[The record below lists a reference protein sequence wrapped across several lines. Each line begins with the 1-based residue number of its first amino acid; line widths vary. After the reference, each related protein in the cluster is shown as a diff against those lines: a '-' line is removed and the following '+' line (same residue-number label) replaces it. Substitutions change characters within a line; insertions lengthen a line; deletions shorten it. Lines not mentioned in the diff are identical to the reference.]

1 MGRDLSNRPA
11 AGMSVRPG
19 LVVRQEQPGDQ
30 AAIRWVNDQA
40 FGQADESR
48 IVDALRTAGE
58 FLISLVA
65 VEGSTTIGH
74 ILFSPVSIA
83 TQGRQLRAMALGPVA
98 VAPDVQR
105 QGIGSRLVESGLDQ
119 CRRLGYQAVVVVGH
133 PEFYP
138 RFGFQPGRVYGL
150 RSEFDVPED
159 AFMVLELTRGALVGA
174 AGLVRYLPE
183 FWQCER

>member
-1 MGRDLSNRPA
+1 
-11 AGMSVRPG
+11 MSDRPG
-19 LVVRQEQPGDQ
+19 ILVRREEPGDE

-48 IVDALRTAGE
+48 IVDAIRTAGG

-65 VEGSTTIGH
+65 VEGSTTVGH

-83 TQGRQLRAMALGPVA
+83 TQGRPLRALGLGPVA

-105 QGIGSRLVESGLDQ
+105 QGIGSRLVESGLEE

-138 RFGFQPGRVYGL
+138 RFGFRPGRAFGL

-159 AFMVLELTRGALVGA
+159 VFMVLELTPGALAGV

-183 FWQCER
+183 FGGGTRVPGPD